1 MQRNSNW
8 QPLCLQTNAEPF
20 SQTGQVM
27 TLCCEYLS
35 LPHNEILILS
45 NNDNGNNNN
54 NNNNNN
60 NKRNQEADLLSE

>member
-1 MQRNSNW
+1 MQWNSNS

-35 LPHNEILILS
+35 LPHSEILILS
-45 NNDNGNNNN
+45 NNDNGN
-54 NNNNNN
+54 
-60 NKRNQEADLLSE
+60 KIIIIIIIIREIKKLTF